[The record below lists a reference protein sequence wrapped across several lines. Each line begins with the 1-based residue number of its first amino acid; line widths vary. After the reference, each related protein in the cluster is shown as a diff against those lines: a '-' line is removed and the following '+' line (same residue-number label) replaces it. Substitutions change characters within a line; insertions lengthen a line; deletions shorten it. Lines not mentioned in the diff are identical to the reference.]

1 MICDADDSNETHA
14 HKRRRHMA
22 GKLFASA
29 KGGAFYA
36 IRRSLNDIK
45 IFFSTESDAAITPAF

>member
-1 MICDADDSNETHA
+1 MICDANDSNETQA

-36 IRRSLNDIK
+36 IRRSLDDIN
-45 IFFSTESDAAITPAF
+45 IFF

>member
-1 MICDADDSNETHA
+1 MICDANDSNETQA

-36 IRRSLNDIK
+36 IRRSLDDIN
-45 IFFSTESDAAITPAF
+45 ILF